1 MRGSTSS
8 RIPKFRDARVATGDE
23 LVTLLHEADGEV
35 LATLLENPALQES
48 HLVLLLERK
57 GLPGTILEQ
66 IAHHREWMRGY
77 PVRLRVALHP
87 RTPRLVALP
96 LVRQLYLFDLAEA
109 CVQPSVPN
117 EIKRLAEEQIL
128 AKLAQLPLGQK
139 LTLARRGPGRV
150 AAALVAEGHPQA
162 LPLALDNAHL
172 TEAQL
177 LKILAREELPAE
189 VPAAI
194 AQHRRW
200 SVQYNVRVAL
210 VRNPL
215 TPLARVLSFLPDLTL
230 RDLTDLCAMARV
242 SPNLRQYLQHEI
254 AVRQRQRRR

>member
-1 MRGSTSS
+1 MRGSANS
-8 RIPKFRDARVATGDE
+8 RVPKLRDARTATGDE
-23 LVTLLHEADGEV
+23 LTALVNEAGGDV
-35 LATLLENPALQES
+35 LPGLLENPALNES

-57 GLPGTILEQ
+57 GLPGAILEQ

-77 PVRLRVALHP
+77 PVRMRVALHP
-87 RTPRLVALP
+87 RTPRLLALP

-128 AKLAQLPLGQK
+128 AKMAQLPLGQK

-172 TEAQL
+172 TEAHV
-177 LKILAREELPAE
+177 LKVLAREDLPAE
-189 VPAAI
+189 TPAAI

-200 SVQYNVRVAL
+200 SLQYNVRVAL
-210 VRNPL
+210 VRHPL
-215 TPLARVLSFLPDLTL
+215 TPLARVLAFLPDLTL
-230 RDLTDLCAMARV
+230 RDLGDLCAMARV

-254 AVRQRQRRR
+254 AVRRRRKG